1 MDSVSPSVAIVSGI
15 GTEAGVHWRRKDAP
29 IREEANMKSSTKNEI
44 AGSAHEVKG
53 KIKEEAGHLT
63 NNPDLEADGTGEKV
77 AGKVQK
83 KIGELEKV
91 VGLP

>member
-1 MDSVSPSVAIVSGI
+1 MREVTSFQ
-15 GTEAGVHWRRKDAP
+15 
-29 IREEANMKSSTKNEI
+29 EEANMKPSTKNEI
-44 AGSAHEVKG
+44 AGEVHEVKG
-53 KIKEEAGHLT
+53 KIKEKVGHLT